1 MRCGVSRLLHLLMVE
16 SLIECSSPGH
26 VLYPAAIA
34 LSRFLELHSATLL
47 RADPKT
53 GRKGKNVVELGAGGG
68 LPGLVAGLEGARVVS
83 PAWSEHD
90 HESLLMR

>member
-1 MRCGVSRLLHLLMVE
+1 MGE
-16 SLIECSSPGH
+16 TGH

-34 LSRFLELHSATLL
+34 LSRFLELHSNSLL
-47 RADPKT
+47 RGDSKT

-83 PAWSEHD
+83 TVRSIEDLANDRARPVCHYRLS
-90 HESLLMR
+90 